1 MKIQN
6 FSISLGTILRAIIIN
21 LMELKEAKDRFIHT
35 WGTLSTQWGINR
47 TMSQIHALLLLSD
60 KALNADEI
68 MEDLQISRGNVNMNL
83 RDLISWGLIFKQ
95 LIPGER
101 KEYFVAEKDIW
112 KVTRQIS
119 RERRRRE
126 LTPLLDAMKDIK
138 TGLKNDQ
145 SKEAGDILKVINDI
159 DSVAS
164 LADSTLELIS
174 KEENQ
179 WLISA
184 FTKLSKKG

>member
-1 MKIQN
+1 
-6 FSISLGTILRAIIIN
+6 
-21 LMELKEAKDRFIHT
+21 MELKEAKDRFIHT

-126 LTPLLDAMKDIK
+126 ISPLLDAMQELKA
-138 TGLKNDQ
+138 GLKDDT
-145 SKEAGDILKVINDI
+145 SKEAEGLLKVVNDI
-159 DSVAS
+159 QSVAA
-164 LADSTLELIS
+164 LADNTLELIS

-179 WLISA
+179 WLVNA
-184 FTKLSKKG
+184 FTKLTKKD

>member
-1 MKIQN
+1 
-6 FSISLGTILRAIIIN
+6 
-21 LMELKEAKDRFIHT
+21 MELKEAKDKFIHT

-68 MEDLQISRGNVNMNL
+68 MEELQISRGNVNMNL

-126 LTPLLDAMKDIK
+126 LSPLLDAMADIK
-138 TGLKNDQ
+138 NDLKEIKLADT
-145 SKEAGDILKVINDI
+145 AAILKIVEDI
-159 DSVAS
+159 DSVAQLS
-164 LADSTLELIS
+164 DNMLDMVERSDS
-174 KEENQ
+174 Q
-179 WLISA
+179 WLIA
-184 FTKLSKKG
+184 TLTKLFSSAKK